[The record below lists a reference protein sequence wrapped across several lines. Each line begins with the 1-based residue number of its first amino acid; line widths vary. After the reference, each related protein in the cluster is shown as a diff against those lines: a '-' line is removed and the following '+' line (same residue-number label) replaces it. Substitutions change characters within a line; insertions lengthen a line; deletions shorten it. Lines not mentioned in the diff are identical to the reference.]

1 MGFTLIFQDVCSS
14 VVGSAACVYTG
25 QPFDTLKVRMQVHV
39 NSSVSALNWL
49 RQTVSSEGML
59 ALWKGSVPAV
69 VGAVAEN
76 AMAFSTNGLLKRL
89 LEKVTDSSSSSK
101 DEIRISGPLL
111 TGALTGA
118 LTAVVLAP
126 CDIIKCRAQVALANG
141 HAAPS
146 TSHLIAH
153 VYKTGGL
160 RGFYTGFGAQVLR
173 EVPFFSAFFG
183 SYEILCQSFRKYTQ
197 LSDGTI
203 YFVSGG

>member
-1 MGFTLIFQDVCSS
+1 M
-14 VVGSAACVYTG
+14 YTG

-39 NSSVSALNWL
+39 NSSVGALTWL
-49 RQTVSSEGML
+49 RRTVSNEGVL

-89 LEKVTDSSSSSK
+89 LEKFTDSPEANK
-101 DEIRISGPLL
+101 DDIRISGPLL

-118 LTAVVLAP
+118 LTAIVLAP

-141 HAAPS
+141 HTPPS
-146 TSHLIAH
+146 TVQLAAH
-153 VYKTGGL
+153 VFKTRGL
-160 RGFYTGFGAQVLR
+160 KGFYTGFGAQVLR
-173 EVPFFSAFFG
+173 EVPFFSSFFG
-183 SYEILCQSFRKYTQ
+183 SYEILCQGFRKYTQ
-197 LSDGTI
+197 LKDGTI